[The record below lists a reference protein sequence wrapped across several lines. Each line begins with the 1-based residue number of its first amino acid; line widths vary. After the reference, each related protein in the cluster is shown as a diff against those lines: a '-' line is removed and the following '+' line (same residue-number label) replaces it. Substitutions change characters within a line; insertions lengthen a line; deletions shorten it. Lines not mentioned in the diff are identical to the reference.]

1 MKAEQSSVYRQ
12 LEMLHL
18 WCLETFDNAPKN
30 VGVQEDVKI
39 IVNAIV
45 EAQTA
50 VHIALVTEALK
61 QRLDFL
67 DVVVMNMTK
76 VKTIT
81 KVLSEYSSDVE
92 RGKHVISKKARVRLL
107 DIMTQIGNDLGRWRN
122 STIQQ
127 MTKSKAAD
135 TLPN

>member
-1 MKAEQSSVYRQ
+1 
-12 LEMLHL
+12 MLHL

-81 KVLSEYSSDVE
+81 KVLSEYSSSVE

-127 MTKSKAAD
+127 MTKSKTAD

>member
-1 MKAEQSSVYRQ
+1 MKDEQSSVYRH

-18 WCLETFDNAPKN
+18 WCIDTLDNAPKN
-30 VGVQEDVKI
+30 PCVQEDVRI
-39 IVNAIV
+39 LVNAVV
-45 EAQTA
+45 EAQVA
-50 VHIALVTEALK
+50 VHWALMTEALS

-92 RGKHVISKKARVRLL
+92 RGKHVISKKGRVRLL
-107 DIMTQIGNDLGRWRN
+107 DIMSQIGNELGRWRN
-122 STIQQ
+122 STICQ